1 MRMRL
6 AGQWAVVVGKLS
18 NNAIWK
24 TQTKM
29 VREY

>member
-1 MRMRL
+1 MRL

-24 TQTKM
+24 TQT
-29 VREY
+29 